1 MDLTLSSKVD
11 TLDWGLFGHL
21 GYGVGSEGV
30 RDGTRRIGR
39 WRLAAIAVVFA
50 VLGPSTPSSEHGGVS
65 SVPGPAVSA
74 QALVVEGK
82 QAVGRRLPG
91 VPRAD
96 RSRAASSNVTPET
109 PETSATAASAPSR
122 AREYSAGGSRP
133 EVDGRWTRAEVKR
146 VIRQAAARWGLS
158 AQKMLRVAECE
169 SGLNPRAQSPSRK
182 YVGLYQFERASW
194 ETRAR
199 WAGYEGRPWW
209 DPVANANT
217 AGWLV
222 TEGGGW
228 GHWTCR

>member
-1 MDLTLSSKVD
+1 MHSGR
-11 TLDWGLFGHL
+11 W
-21 GYGVGSEGV
+21 
-30 RDGTRRIGR
+30 RIGR

-50 VLGPSTPSSEHGGVS
+50 VLGPSTPSPEYGDVS

-74 QALVVEGK
+74 QTLVV
-82 QAVGRRLPG
+82 QDRRDVGRRLSG
-91 VPRAD
+91 MLRAD
-96 RSRAASSNVTPET
+96 RSRAAPPSVTPET
-109 PETSATAASAPSR
+109 STSVASAPSR
-122 AREYSAGGSRP
+122 AREYSAEGSRP
-133 EVDGRWTRAEVKR
+133 EVEGRWTRAEVKR
-146 VIRQAAARWGLS
+146 VIRQAALRWGLS
-158 AQKMLRVAECE
+158 AEKMLRVAECE
-169 SGLNPRAQSPSRK
+169 SGLNPRAQSPSGK

>member
-1 MDLTLSSKVD
+1 VDLTLSSKVD

-30 RDGTRRIGR
+30 RSGRWRIGR

-50 VLGPSTPSSEHGGVS
+50 VLGPSTPSTEHRGLS

-91 VPRAD
+91 VSRAD
-96 RSRAASSNVTPET
+96 RSRAAPSSVTPET
-109 PETSATAASAPSR
+109 PETSTSVASAPSR
-122 AREYSAGGSRP
+122 AREYSA
-133 EVDGRWTRAEVKR
+133 EATDADGRWTRAEVKR

-169 SGLNPRAQSPSRK
+169 SGLNPRA
-182 YVGLYQFERASW
+182 VGGGGLFLGLYQQHRSYW
-194 ETRAR
+194 PQRAR
-199 WAGYEGRPWW
+199 SAGYAGVSAF
-209 DPVANANT
+209 DPVANANVS
-217 AGWLV
+217 AWLV
-222 TEGGGW
+222 VHGGGW
-228 GHWTCR
+228 AHWGCA